1 MLGLKAERRRRRRR
15 EVVVDHHSSSCIHG
29 GLRRVGSKPAKFW
42 LPKDSSHGGADKEI
56 EDDKN
61 GVQS

>member
-1 MLGLKAERRRRRRR
+1 MLGLKAERRRR
-15 EVVVDHHSSSCIHG
+15 EVVVDHHSSSCIHGG

-42 LPKDSSHGGADKEI
+42 LPKDSSLGGADKEI

>member
-1 MLGLKAERRRRRRR
+1 MLGLKAERRRRR
-15 EVVVDHHSSSCIHG
+15 EVVVDHHSSSCIHGG

>member
-1 MLGLKAERRRRRRR
+1 M
-15 EVVVDHHSSSCIHG
+15 VDHHSSSCIHG

>member
-1 MLGLKAERRRRRRR
+1 MLGLKAERRRRR

-42 LPKDSSHGGADKEI
+42 LPKDSSLGGADKEI